1 MAALAALLARRC
13 GASGLVLTAWLV
25 LAAIAGGSLS
35 RTLLK
40 HDAATSA
47 TPAAVADFAVP
58 SDVRA
63 LQGTSGVD
71 DIATERDG
79 TTTLSGWIFDER
91 TRAAGDAMYLDIE
104 GTTRIA
110 GTYGEPRPDIA
121 EAFRAPA
128 AANVGFHVFVERGRL
143 TPGAHRFRI
152 GIRSGTTRYE
162 SVRRYVLT
170 IHP

>member
-1 MAALAALLARRC
+1 MLLARRS
-13 GASGLVLTAWLV
+13 GASGLIVTAWFV

-35 RTLLK
+35 RTLLAR
-40 HDAATSA
+40 DASA
-47 TPAAVADFAVP
+47 PSAPPAVADFPVP

-71 DIATERDG
+71 EMVLDRHG

-91 TRAAGDAMYLDIE
+91 TRAAGDAMYLDVE

-121 EAFRAPA
+121 DAFRAPA
-128 AANVGFHVFVERGRL
+128 AANVGFHVFIERGRL
-143 TPGAHRFRI
+143 TPGSHRFRV
-152 GIRSGTTRYE
+152 GIRSGAMRYE
-162 SVRRYVLT
+162 SVRRYVLSV
-170 IHP
+170 PR

>member
-1 MAALAALLARRC
+1 MGAPALLFARRS
-13 GASGLVLTAWLV
+13 GASGLVVLAWVV

-35 RTLLK
+35 RTLLTR
-40 HDAATSA
+40 DDTAPAA
-47 TPAAVADFAVP
+47 PAAVADFPVP

-71 DIATERDG
+71 EIVPERDG
-79 TTTLSGWIFDER
+79 TTSLSGWIFDER
-91 TRAAGDAMYLDIE
+91 THGAGDAMYLDIE
-104 GTTRIA
+104 GTTRIE

-121 EAFRAPA
+121 DAFRAPA

-152 GIRSGTTRYE
+152 GIRSGATRYE
-162 SVRRYVLT
+162 SVRRYVIT
-170 IHP
+170 IQS